1 MMKIAWHMPTLH
13 ESACGLSI
21 RALEMAARLCRR
33 DAAVT
38 FFVDQSKTDV
48 AGGAVRGMELRRL
61 EVPRDRPAHWCLQAI
76 ARTGAARR
84 IARRI
89 GLRWDLVISCQP
101 EVVSEYAALAD
112 RPPVLFVCGST
123 TLHHDGADRLR
134 QAALSTV
141 RRSSFWIDRRLKRR
155 NERRAFRRADAV
167 VFDSVQTRE
176 LAIAAYGLQSERCH
190 TIHGGV
196 DASVFSPPTMEQRRA
211 ARRGLGIGEDEAVV
225 VWTGRTSPE
234 KNLELLIDAAVRC
247 RRRPDRLLL
256 VGDGPSRAGLERRAV
271 ERGFA
276 SSVRFA
282 GRQADVR
289 PFLHAGDVFAFPS
302 RSESFGGSLVEALA
316 CGLPAVVLRPDGDA
330 VVNASIEI
338 VADGGCGLLVDS
350 SEPGAFAEAMDSLLT
365 DDGLRR
371 RLGQAG
377 RDWVKRRFTWE
388 QAAGRLHELICEMI
402 EPTAAARPCGRATGA
417 GTALVATGS

>member
-1 MMKIAWHMPTLH
+1 MMNIAWHMPTLH
-13 ESACGLSI
+13 ESICGLSL
-21 RALEMAARLCRR
+21 RALEMAARLCRGG
-33 DAAVT
+33 AAVT
-38 FFVDQSKTDV
+38 FFVEQSKTDV
-48 AGGAVRGMELRRL
+48 TGDAVRGMALRRL
-61 EVPRDRPAHWCLQAI
+61 EVLHDRPAHWCLQAL
-76 ARTGAARR
+76 ARSSAARR

-89 GLRWDLVISCQP
+89 GRRWDLVISCQP

-134 QAALSTV
+134 QAALSVV
-141 RRSSFWIDRRLKRR
+141 RRGPFWIDRRLKRR

-167 VFDSVQTRE
+167 VFDSEQTRE
-176 LAIAAYGLQSERCH
+176 LAIAAYGLESERCQ

-196 DASVFSPPTMEQRRA
+196 DATVFSPPSVEQRRA
-211 ARRGLGIGEDEAVV
+211 ARGALGIGDNEAVV
-225 VWTGRTSPE
+225 VWTGRMSPE
-234 KNLELLIDAAVRC
+234 KNLELLIDAAARC
-247 RRRPDRLLL
+247 RRRPDLLL
-256 VGDGPSRAGLERRAV
+256 VGDGPSRAGLERRV
-271 ERGFA
+271 VGRGLD
-276 SSVRFA
+276 STVRFV

-289 PFLHAGDVFAFPS
+289 PFLHACDVFAFPS
-302 RSESFGGSLVEALA
+302 RGESFGGSLVEALA

-388 QAAGRLHELICEMI
+388 QAAGRLHELLCGLV
-402 EPTAAARPCGRATGA
+402 EPTAAGQRCRRAATAEG
-417 GTALVATGS
+417 ALVATGS